1 MKTREQLQQLV
12 DEYAERFG
20 EPFPVWG
27 YEDDEIERLIKQ
39 ALEKGEP
46 VTAGAEQDIPKDAL
60 L

>member
-1 MKTREQLQQLV
+1 MNTLELKKLV
-12 DEYAERFG
+12 NDYKERFG

-27 YEDDEIERLIKQ
+27 YEDDEIASLVQE

-46 VTAGAEQDIPKDAL
+46 VKEGAESEAPKGAL